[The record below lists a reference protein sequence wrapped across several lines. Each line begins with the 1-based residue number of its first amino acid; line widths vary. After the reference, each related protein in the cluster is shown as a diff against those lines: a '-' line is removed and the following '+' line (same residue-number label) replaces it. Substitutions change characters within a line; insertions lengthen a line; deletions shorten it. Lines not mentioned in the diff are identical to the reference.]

1 MKKYLALFLVLVMV
15 FAMCACGG
23 GGGSQTP
30 AQPSGGGSSTPAQP
44 SGGGGGGGSQPS
56 GGGGG
61 ETPAEPV
68 GKAPDTLIYGTSGGT
83 GRFLA
88 GISPSE
94 TFTGCDAIFD
104 CIFRTDPKTKEIFSY
119 VLEDWGWKD
128 DTTFTMKLKD
138 NIYFNNGDHA
148 TGEDLLFSYENHPE
162 RGSNYLNSFG
172 LILDQCKVLD
182 DGYTVEM
189 KFQEPYAAFTNTII
203 YLVDKS
209 WSREVGWDSMEWY
222 DNPVGSGPYRVKEYV
237 MDDHITFEARD
248 DYWYK
253 DEGPV
258 VVKNFIIKNYA
269 DNATMVMDF
278 EIGSIDFCEPGTT
291 AYERYL
297 KEGSDVYGFA
307 QVSGGTVCY
316 FNYGL
321 LTNPILRDNQKL
333 REAIRAG
340 VDWYALGELTNGVLQ
355 VNATSMVPASSPEYI
370 NPGEVKYDPELA
382 KQLLAE
388 AGFKPG
394 ELTLHTYMMEAP
406 MYHTYSEGFQFYMQQ
421 MGINCDLE
429 FGDVSSAIAKW
440 VDKDSGIDFG
450 FFYAVVGS
458 PSGNLHAGMWNAG
471 DPNGVKWSYID
482 DDDFQKIFQEHVHAS
497 DPQVAI
503 EKSKECQQM
512 VYDRYLAVPI
522 AEMQLVLG
530 YKLGVLTAEQCQNY
544 FSGSGNWQISR
555 LGLASAWN

>member
-1 MKKYLALFLVLVMV
+1 MKKFLALFLALVMV

-30 AQPSGGGSSTPAQP
+30 AQPSGGGQSSGGGGGGSQTPAQP
-44 SGGGGGGGSQPS
+44 SGGGGDAPAQP
-56 GGGGG
+56 
-61 ETPAEPV
+61 A

-172 LILDQCKVLD
+172 LLLDQCKVLD

-189 KFQEPYAAFTNTII
+189 KFQAPYAEFVNTVI
-203 YLVDKS
+203 YLVDKA

-253 DEGPV
+253 DEGEV
-258 VVKNFIIKNYA
+258 AVKTFIIKNYA
-269 DNATMVMDF
+269 DSATMVMDF
-278 EIGSIDFCEPGTT
+278 EIGNIDFCELNTT

-297 KEGSDVYGFA
+297 KEGSDIYGCTT
-307 QVSGGTVCY
+307 VSNGVVCY

-321 LTNPILRDNQKL
+321 LTNPILKENQKL
-333 REAIRAG
+333 REAIAVG
-340 VDWYALGELTNGVLQ
+340 VDWYQLGELTNGVLQ

-370 NPGEVKYDPELA
+370 NPGNHVEYNPELA

-388 AGFKPG
+388 AGFQPG

-406 MYHTYSEGFQFYMQQ
+406 MYHNYCEGFQFYMQQ

-497 DPQVAI
+497 DPQIAI

-512 VYDRYLAVPI
+512 VYDRTLAVPI
-522 AEMQLVLG
+522 AEVQLVLG
-530 YKLGVLTAEQCQNY
+530 YKVGVVSAEQCQNY